1 MSDILRPVLD
11 WIYSWAANYG
21 WAIVI
26 FTILIRMV
34 MLPLDIK
41 NRKGMIK
48 MQQMQPKIAELQRK
62 YGNDQQKMQQKQ
74 MQLFKEEHYSPF
86 SGCLPLLITW
96 PIFIIMFNA
105 MRGVA
110 NEQMVSQLLSY
121 IAGETPQHANWLW
134 VKNLWMADTPFASV
148 VPTMESLRVVPLD
161 IWNRVISA
169 LSPEQLAAV
178 TANIPNFT
186 ETLFSVAE
194 GGGLTSAN
202 LTATIQTLVDAAKM
216 QPAYA
221 SALETAISGVNF
233 LFIFTINIFRT
244 PNGYLILP
252 VLAVAS
258 QMLMTKFSGAAQP
271 ANQPAAKDPK
281 AAAAQQQSESM
292 SKFMK
297 YFFPIFTGW
306 ICLTSNASFAL
317 YWVTSNIVAGISNY
331 LITKHF
337 ENKTNTLTVQGEV
350 K

>member
-1 MSDILRPVLD
+1 MSFIDLRPVLD

-105 MRGVA
+105 MRGLA

-121 IAGETPQHANWLW
+121 ISGETPKHANWLW
-134 VKNLWMADTPFASV
+134 VKNLWVADTPFTAV
-148 VPTMESLRVVPLD
+148 VPTLESLRVIPVD
-161 IWNRVISA
+161 VWNKVVGGLTPDQLNAVI
-169 LSPEQLAAV
+169 
-178 TANIPNFT
+178 ANIPNYT
-186 ETLFSVAE
+186 DGLLSAT
-194 GGGLTSAN
+194 GGLSTAQLS
-202 LTATIQTLVDAAKM
+202 ATITTLVDAAQL
-216 QPAYA
+216 QPAY
-221 SALETAISGVNF
+221 SMALETSVNNLNILFF
-233 LFIFTINIFRT
+233 LTLNIFKN

-252 VLAVAS
+252 VLAILS
-258 QMLMTKFSGAAQP
+258 QLLMTKFSGMNQQP
-271 ANQPAAKDPK
+271 AQQAKDSKPNPQ
-281 AAAAQQQSESM
+281 QQQSETM

-306 ICLTSNASFAL
+306 ICLTSSASFAL

-331 LITKHF
+331 VITKVYD
-337 ENKTNTLTVQGEV
+337 NKQPIAAVSEV